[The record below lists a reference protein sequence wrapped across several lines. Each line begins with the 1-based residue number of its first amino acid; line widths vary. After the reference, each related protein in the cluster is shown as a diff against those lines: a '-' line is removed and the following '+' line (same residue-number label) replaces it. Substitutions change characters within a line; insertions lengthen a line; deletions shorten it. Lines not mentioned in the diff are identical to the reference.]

1 MESPVRSR
9 EVEEGSQLPIER
21 ERDEKDEEIDSEIAT
36 ENHELPHVE
45 AIQRA
50 KEYLAQMLSDPF
62 LQDLPPDVSLDEVKQ
77 RLALEQGRAISLNL
91 RKYDNE
97 IIPITVLQGAT
108 VGDLKRAVEKEITR
122 RCIRRGKTA
131 HLSWKYVWRSYWL
144 AYGQQRLEDRMA
156 KLSSYGISNRD
167 EITFVKRLRREFKGK
182 RTKSHF
188 NTS

>member
-1 MESPVRSR
+1 M
-9 EVEEGSQLPIER
+9 EEGSQLPIER

-97 IIPITVLQGAT
+97 IIR
-108 VGDLKRAVEKEITR
+108 K
-122 RCIRRGKTA
+122 
-131 HLSWKYVWRSYWL
+131 
-144 AYGQQRLEDRMA
+144 
-156 KLSSYGISNRD
+156 
-167 EITFVKRLRREFKGK
+167 
-182 RTKSHF
+182 
-188 NTS
+188 